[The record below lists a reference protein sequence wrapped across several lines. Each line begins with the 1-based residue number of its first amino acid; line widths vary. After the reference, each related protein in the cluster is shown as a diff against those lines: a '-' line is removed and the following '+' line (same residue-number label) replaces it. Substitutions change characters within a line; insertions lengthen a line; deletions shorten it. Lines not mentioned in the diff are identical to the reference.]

1 MAILTKY
8 ISFYNINEENELM
21 VNALSG
27 AIDII
32 DSETKSIIHKFSE
45 QDNIKALNA
54 REKNIYDSLK
64 KRGYIFEDRNHELNE
79 MKRQMKI
86 HEYLCDI
93 SVIHVICPTMF
104 CNMNCVYCFEP
115 SKVRNQQKVIS
126 DNQCQSIC
134 DFIYKVKENKPNIKH
149 RIQLFGGEPILPIT
163 KDINIKILS
172 FAEKNNIPVS
182 IITNGSHVENYINI
196 FKRFENTIDSVQIT
210 IDGIKLIHDSRRVYK
225 NGKGTFDDI
234 VNGLD
239 LLLNTKIRQINLR
252 VNINQYNINYL
263 KELEDFLKSKKWIDS
278 PNFRFDLAPVT
289 DHTADNAVDT
299 ISEDEIIKKLNEK
312 FPNYMENRLSM
323 FRVISHIMRGTSEN
337 AKKDFAKYT
346 YCEANRG
353 QYYVYDPE
361 GNIYACPEAI
371 GNPQYAIGFYND
383 ERVSLN
389 KEAYSIWSN
398 RCILNIDRC
407 LDCEIAPFCGGG
419 CAYAAI
425 KNNGVIN
432 DPYCNNA
439 KEVLRE
445 YINSIKYKFL
455 EM

>member
-1 MAILTKY
+1 
-8 ISFYNINEENELM
+8 
-21 VNALSG
+21 
-27 AIDII
+27 
-32 DSETKSIIHKFSE
+32 
-45 QDNIKALNA
+45 
-54 REKNIYDSLK
+54 
-64 KRGYIFEDRNHELNE
+64 
-79 MKRQMKI
+79 
-86 HEYLCDI
+86 
-93 SVIHVICPTMF
+93 
-104 CNMNCVYCFEP
+104 
-115 SKVRNQQKVIS
+115 
-126 DNQCQSIC
+126 
-134 DFIYKVKENKPNIKH
+134 
-149 RIQLFGGEPILPIT
+149 
-163 KDINIKILS
+163 
-172 FAEKNNIPVS
+172 
-182 IITNGSHVENYINI
+182 
-196 FKRFENTIDSVQIT
+196 
-210 IDGIKLIHDSRRVYK
+210 
-225 NGKGTFDDI
+225 
-234 VNGLD
+234 
-239 LLLNTKIRQINLR
+239 
-252 VNINQYNINYL
+252 
-263 KELEDFLKSKKWIDS
+263 
-278 PNFRFDLAPVT
+278 
-289 DHTADNAVDT
+289 
-299 ISEDEIIKKLNEK
+299 
-312 FPNYMENRLSM
+312 MENRLSM

-425 KNNGVIN
+425 KNNGDIN